1 MEHSIRH
8 PSAVL
13 QFITHR
19 HATEQTAMDKATA
32 HVDAMVANYKLTSPK
47 AMIIESSAST
57 TFIEDR
63 GYSAIV
69 RVRVSAV

>member
-1 MEHSIRH
+1 MENLRH

-19 HATEQTAMDKATA
+19 HDTEQQAMDKATA
-32 HVDAMVANYKLTSPK
+32 HVDGMVRNYKLTSPK
-47 AMIIESSAST
+47 ATITESSSST
-57 TFIEDR
+57 TFISGS

-69 RVRVSAV
+69 RVRVSAL